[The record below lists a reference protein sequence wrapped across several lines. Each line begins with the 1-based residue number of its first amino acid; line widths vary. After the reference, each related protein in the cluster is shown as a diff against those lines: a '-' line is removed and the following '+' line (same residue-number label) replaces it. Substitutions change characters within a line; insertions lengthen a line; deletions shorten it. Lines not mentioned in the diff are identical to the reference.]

1 MIIHHKKKFLAD
13 LSILFAII
21 TSTSF
26 YTPSATDAN
35 ERNGGT
41 ARTIDLSSL
50 DANTGFSI
58 KGISENDLLGRSVS
72 LVGDLDNDG
81 FDDLAILSYGSPHF
95 RGEAYIVYGSD
106 TELPDFAGGTL
117 SSSSDLNNDG
127 FDDIL
132 IGAELTDR
140 AVSTCVNQLPLIYQ
154 F

>member
-1 MIIHHKKKFLAD
+1 M
-13 LSILFAII
+13 
-21 TSTSF
+21 
-26 YTPSATDAN
+26 
-35 ERNGGT
+35 
-41 ARTIDLSSL
+41 SSL

-117 SSSSDLNNDG
+117 SSSGDLNNDG